1 MERISIAVVI
11 TIRVLHRLQRTLLVM
26 HTLVSQHPAII
37 IQAITIHIP
46 LQIMEEEV
54 GGSQL
59 AHSQELKA
67 AALCIMVTAYHRL
80 H

>member
-11 TIRVLHRLQRTLLVM
+11 TIRVLHQLQRALLVM
-26 HTLVSQHPAII
+26 HTLIKRHPVII
-37 IQAITIHIP
+37 IQPVTIHIP

-54 GGSQL
+54 GGSPL

-67 AALCIMVTAYHRL
+67 AALCIMVKA
-80 H
+80 